1 MSRSCRTCQHLKRP
15 EIDRR
20 LAAGE
25 PVAPIARDY
34 ELNPSSLHR
43 HRQNCL
49 KLGSSNDIK
58 KAAAQGTA
66 AVTLLPSRES
76 LCGAFMKLCERVDEV
91 VEQSKQAGSLSTA
104 LSGLNAI
111 RQNLNS
117 LLRLAGHDRAA
128 SLDTPVS
135 RGNGWDVATVAERLI
150 QEFDQEPDLKSRIAS
165 ALLKIDQQGPAPREA
180 ANGGAAA
187 TSEVQSEAHS
197 TSTPAISAA
206 AIAST
211 GGATE
216 SRLAPATAETPP
228 ASQAT
233 ATASAIGATDT
244 NAAPVTADAASSP
257 AAVAGR
263 CRTTSPAAAAAPP
276 AAKPRGTAKPQ
287 GGGAP

>member
-1 MSRSCRTCQHLKRP
+1 LKRP
-15 EIDRR
+15 VIDRR

-117 LLRLAGHDRAA
+117 LVRLAGHDRAA

-135 RGNGWDVATVAERLI
+135 RGNGWDVAAVAERLI

-216 SRLAPATAETPP
+216 SRLAPATA
-228 ASQAT
+228 
-233 ATASAIGATDT
+233 ATDT

-257 AAVAGR
+257 AAAEPP
-263 CRTTSPAAAAAPP
+263 SQAAAEQRRPP
-276 AAKPRGTAKPQ
+276 QPQPRPRPNR
-287 GGGAP
+287 GAQRNRKEEVRHERTS